1 MKNKFG
7 KFAFPVKN
15 QEEVDA
21 LSTRLYRVANL
32 RYRNGSTEADY
43 DGLGTKVLHLNYWET
58 DKDVLSESGSI
69 DSEETVL
76 TFKTIKN
83 MSDDTLLSVIKNIP
97 LEEVTPSER
106 KVEIALT
113 ASQVAAISKIR
124 VNSGRSNYPA
134 WNLLRSIRDADED
147 DRAIMNT
154 IIDLADV
161 LNGRDKE
168 VDFIKFLVGEPTEK
182 YDFIQEDK
190 KFIIEGKR
198 TDDDG
203 DTYYYENSNSITY
216 IRRDAQVF
224 DTYEEAQEAAGWA
237 GRVVEL

>member
-15 QEEVDA
+15 QEEVDT

-32 RYRNGSTEADY
+32 RYRNGSTEAEY
-43 DGLGTKVLHLNYWET
+43 SGLSTKVLHLNYWES
-58 DKDVLSESGSI
+58 DKDVLSESGGI
-69 DSEETVL
+69 NPEETVL

-97 LEEVTPSER
+97 LEEVAQSER

-113 ASQVAAISKIR
+113 SSQVDAISKIR
-124 VNSGRSNYPA
+124 VNSGRSSYPA
-134 WNLLRSIRDADED
+134 WNLLRSIRDVVEED
-147 DRAIMNT
+147 RTSIST
-154 IIDLADV
+154 IINLADA
-161 LNGRDKE
+161 LNNRDKE
-168 VDFIKFLVGEPTEK
+168 VDFIKFLISEPTEK

-190 KFIIEGKR
+190 KFIIEGKC

-203 DTYYYENSNSITY
+203 DTYYYENSTSITY
-216 IRRDAQVF
+216 CRSDAQVF
-224 DTYEEAQEAAGWA
+224 DTYEEAEEAAGWA

>member
-32 RYRNGSTEADY
+32 RYRNGSTEAEY
-43 DGLGTKVLHLNYWET
+43 NGLSTKVLHLNYWET

-69 DSEETVL
+69 NPEETVL

-113 ASQVAAISKIR
+113 AGQVAAINKIR
-124 VNSGRSNYPA
+124 VTSGRSYPA
-134 WNLLRSIRDADED
+134 WNLLRSIRDATDD
-147 DRAIMNT
+147 DRTAINT
-154 IIDLADV
+154 VIGFADI
-161 LNGRDKE
+161 LNNREKE
-168 VDFIKFLVGEPTEK
+168 VDFIKFLIGEPTEK

-216 IRRDAQVF
+216 VRGDAQVF
-224 DTYEEAQEAAGWA
+224 DTYEEAEEAAGWA